1 MNEVQFVAN
10 DLGTIIANQ
19 SITIASL
26 RVKCQEL
33 SARNAKLQ
41 ESTNALRKEVNANES
56 STNNTDD
63 RQEHSS
69 N

>member
-1 MNEVQFVAN
+1 MNEEQFVAN

-19 SITIASL
+19 SIMIANL
-26 RVKCQEL
+26 KVKNQEL

-41 ESTNALRKEVNANES
+41 ESNTALRKEVNLHES
-56 STNNTDD
+56 SADNTDN
-63 RQEHSS
+63 RQKHSS

>member
-19 SITIASL
+19 SITIANL
-26 RVKCQEL
+26 KVKNQEL
-33 SARNAKLQ
+33 SIRNAKLQ
-41 ESTNALRKEVNANES
+41 EGNTALRKEVNANES
-56 STNNTDD
+56 STDNIDD
-63 RQEHSS
+63 RQKHSS